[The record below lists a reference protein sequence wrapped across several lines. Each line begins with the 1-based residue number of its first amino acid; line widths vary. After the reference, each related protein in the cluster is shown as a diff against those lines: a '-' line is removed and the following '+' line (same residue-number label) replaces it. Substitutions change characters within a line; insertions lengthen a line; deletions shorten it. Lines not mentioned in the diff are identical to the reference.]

1 MVRYLETRKDLG
13 TFSLS
18 NQSHPSLLYVRE
30 LTIKEGLGC
39 VVPFSRDSIGGKSSR
54 FQKDHFKKLSI
65 YESIVSDRNFCY

>member
-18 NQSHPSLLYVRE
+18 NQSHPSLLYVGE

-39 VVPFSRDSIGGKSSR
+39 VVPFSRD
-54 FQKDHFKKLSI
+54 
-65 YESIVSDRNFCY
+65 